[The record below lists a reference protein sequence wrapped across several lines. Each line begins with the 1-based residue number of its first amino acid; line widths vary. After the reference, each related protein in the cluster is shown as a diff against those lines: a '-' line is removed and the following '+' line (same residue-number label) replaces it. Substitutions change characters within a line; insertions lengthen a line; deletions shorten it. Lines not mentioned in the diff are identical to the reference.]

1 LRGNS
6 ASNPQTPKNK
16 RGTLRSSRIGDNK
29 QEQCGGNPISTMEK
43 NAGAMWRKPNFNNG
57 KECRRQCGGNPVS
70 TMEKNAGGN
79 AEETQF
85 QQWKRVQEQC
95 GGNPVS
101 TMEKSAGKMLP
112 LQHQK
117 DP

>member
-1 LRGNS
+1 
-6 ASNPQTPKNK
+6 
-16 RGTLRSSRIGDNK
+16 
-29 QEQCGGNPISTMEK
+29 
-43 NAGAMWRKPNFNNG
+43 MWRKPNFNNG